1 MRKVSRKN
9 GEEAMQKLRRK
20 YYTRRSEW
28 EMHMAPLR
36 ASLRILQDMGLMEPE
51 AVEDVIQP
59 LEQNFEEQTKRFRHI
74 LNTGVVLKVY
84 GSEKVWKTVEV
95 PRTVTMDQ
103 LACFLFRLWG
113 IDDSVPYGM
122 YCIESD
128 RRDLFEIVY
137 GRDDTIT
144 SCFGHMKLQDG
155 LYADSRDLTLWNW
168 CLDKDFRL
176 ALYGKY
182 KDGCCLTAE
191 YVESTEEAEDLRLLA
206 ESPETL
212 DFKEKGNQDQWM
224 DILPLDYYMPGET
237 NLRRWRN
244 RFRELDHMTD
254 KIQGNHVPEKYAQF
268 EYLMRAEKEEEDE

>member
-20 YYTRRSEW
+20 YYNRRSEW
-28 EMHMAPLR
+28 EMRMAPLR
-36 ASLRILQDMGLMEPE
+36 ASLRILQDMEFLEPE
-51 AVEDVIQP
+51 AVEEVVKP
-59 LEQNFEEQTKRFRHI
+59 LEQEFEDRTKRFKHI
-74 LNTGVVLKVY
+74 LHTGVILKVH
-84 GSEKVWKTVEV
+84 GSEKAWKKIEV

-113 IDDSVPYGM
+113 IDDSMPYGM
-122 YCIESD
+122 YCKESD
-128 RRDLFEIVY
+128 NSSLLDIFY
-137 GRDDTIT
+137 GSDDRVK

-176 ALYGKY
+176 VLYGKY
-182 KDGCCLTAE
+182 KDGCCLTAQ
-191 YVESTEEAEDLRLLA
+191 YVESTAETEDLHLLA

-224 DILPLDYYMPGET
+224 DILALDYYMRGAE

-244 RFRELDHMTD
+244 RFRELDHMPD
-254 KIQGNHVPEKYAQF
+254 RIQGNHVPEKYAQI
-268 EYLMRAEKEEEDE
+268 EYLIRGESEEEDE

>member
-1 MRKVSRKN
+1 
-9 GEEAMQKLRRK
+9 MQKLRRK

-51 AVEDVIQP
+51 AAEGVIKP
-59 LEQNFEEQTKRFRHI
+59 LEQTFEEQTKRFRHI
-74 LNTGVVLKVY
+74 LHTGVVLKVY
-84 GSEKVWKTVEV
+84 GSEKCWKKIKV

-128 RRDLFEIVY
+128 RRDLSEIAY
-137 GRDDTIT
+137 GRDDRIK

-168 CLDKDFRL
+168 RLDKDFRL

-212 DFKEKGNQDQWM
+212 DFREKGNQDQWM

-244 RFRELDHMTD
+244 RFRELDHMAD